1 VRINISNKAFVDKHA
16 DALRR
21 FLAAYKRSIDW
32 AYASPEAAE
41 MYGKF
46 AQVSP
51 GVVDELAHEIFPQG
65 GADARPHRSI
75 DASIDERA
83 PSASTSR

>member
-21 FLAAYKRSIDW
+21 FWRRQALDRLGVRVAGGRRDVRKVRAG
-32 AYASPEAAE
+32 E
-41 MYGKF
+41 
-46 AQVSP
+46 P
-51 GVVDELAHEIFPQG
+51 GVVDELRTKYFPKAALTLDRI
-65 GADARPHRSI
+65 GASTPASTRPC
-75 DASIDERA
+75 A